1 MAMKTWVA
9 RKEDVQSGAI
19 ERNWFVVDAEGQT
32 LGRLSTQ
39 IAMVLRG
46 RHKPIY
52 TPHVDVGD
60 FVVVVNAEKVQV
72 TGTKRKT
79 KKYYNYSGYPGGLR
93 AWTFEDLIEKDP
105 KRVILH
111 AVKGMLPKNRLAAV
125 QLRKLKVYAGS
136 DHPHLAQQPEPLS
149 F

>member
-1 MAMKTWVA
+1 
-9 RKEDVQSGAI
+9 
-19 ERNWFVVDAEGQT
+19 
-32 LGRLSTQ
+32 
-39 IAMVLRG
+39 MVLRG
-46 RHKPIY
+46 RHKATY

-60 FVVVVNAEKVQV
+60 FVVVVNAEKVKV

-111 AVKGMLPKNRLAAV
+111 AVKGMLPKNRLAAG

-136 DHPHLAQQPEPLS
+136 GHPHSAQQPEPLS

>member
-1 MAMKTWVA
+1 MKTWVA
-9 RKEDVQSGAI
+9 RKEEVNSGAI
-19 ERNWFVVDAEGQT
+19 ERKWFVVDAEGQT
-32 LGRLSTQ
+32 LGRISTH

-46 RHKPIY
+46 RHKAIY

-60 FVVVVNAEKVQV
+60 FVVVINAAKVKV
-72 TGTKRKT
+72 TGSKRKT

-111 AVKGMLPKNRLAAV
+111 AVKGMLPKNRLAAQ

-136 DHPHLAQQPEPLS
+136 EHPHSAQKPESLS

>member
-9 RKEDVQSGAI
+9 RKEDVQSGTI
-19 ERNWFVVDAEGQT
+19 ERKWFVVDAEGQT
-32 LGRLSTQ
+32 LGRLSTH

-60 FVVVVNAEKVQV
+60 FVVVVNAEKIQV

-93 AWTFEDLIEKDP
+93 AWTFEDLITKDP

-111 AVKGMLPKNRLAAV
+111 AVKGMLPKNRLAAG

-136 DHPHLAQQPEPLS
+136 DHPHSAQQPEPLS

>member
-1 MAMKTWVA
+1 MVMKTWVA
-9 RKEDVQSGAI
+9 RKEDVQSGTI
-19 ERNWFVVDAEGQT
+19 ERKWFVVDAEGKT
-32 LGRLSTQ
+32 LGRISTQ

-60 FVVVVNAEKVQV
+60 FVVVVNAEKVRV

-111 AVKGMLPKNRLAAV
+111 AVKGMLPKNRLAAQ

-136 DHPHLAQQPEPLS
+136 DHPHSAQQPEALS

>member
-1 MAMKTWVA
+1 MKTWVA
-9 RKEDVQSGAI
+9 RKEDVNSGAI
-19 ERNWFVVDAEGQT
+19 ERKWFVVDAEGQT
-32 LGRLSTQ
+32 LGRISTH

-46 RHKPIY
+46 RHKAIY

-60 FVVVVNAEKVQV
+60 FVVVINAAKVKG
-72 TGTKRKT
+72 TGSKRKT

-111 AVKGMLPKNRLAAV
+111 AVKGMLPKNRLAAQ

-136 DHPHLAQQPEPLS
+136 EHPHSAQKPESLS

>member
-1 MAMKTWVA
+1 MKTWVA
-9 RKEDVQSGAI
+9 RKEDVNSGAI
-19 ERNWFVVDAEGQT
+19 ERKWFVVDAEGQT
-32 LGRLSTQ
+32 LGRISTH

-46 RHKPIY
+46 RHKAIY

-60 FVVVVNAEKVQV
+60 FVVVINAAKVKV
-72 TGTKRKT
+72 TGSKRKT

-111 AVKGMLPKNRLAAV
+111 AVKGMLPKNRLAAQ

-136 DHPHLAQQPEPLS
+136 EHPHSAQKPESLS

>member
-1 MAMKTWVA
+1 MKTWVA
-9 RKEDVQSGAI
+9 RKEDVDSGAL
-19 ERNWFVVDAEGQT
+19 ERKWFVVDAEGQT
-32 LGRLSTQ
+32 LGRISTQ

-46 RHKPIY
+46 RHKPTY

-60 FVVVVNAEKVQV
+60 FVVVVNAEKVKV

-93 AWTFEDLIEKDP
+93 ARTFEDLIEKDP
-105 KRVILH
+105 QRIILH
-111 AVKGMLPKNRLAAV
+111 AVKGMLPKNRLAAK

-136 DHPHLAQQPEPLS
+136 DHPHSAQQPEPLS

>member
-1 MAMKTWVA
+1 MKTWVA
-9 RKEDVQSGAI
+9 RKEDVDSGEI
-19 ERNWFVVDAEGQT
+19 ERKWFVVDAEGQT
-32 LGRLSTQ
+32 LGRISTH

-46 RHKPIY
+46 RHKAMY

-60 FVVVVNAEKVQV
+60 FVVVINAEKVKV

-111 AVKGMLPKNRLAAV
+111 AVKGMLPKNRLAAK
-125 QLRKLKVYAGS
+125 QLHKLKVYAGS
-136 DHPHLAQQPEPLS
+136 DHPPSAQQPAPLS